1 MEKKKIITI
10 YITAIVTIIFDIC
23 MSYICAGIV
32 REYNELVMEMP
43 IAPKPNHL
51 IANMYFVLILICLAN
66 FGAALII
73 CRNIYKSYSYSEYQK
88 YLLEQIG
95 SNKEDKKKRD
105 VIQRMLDNNKEIT
118 EYFAISKKQEKFSYR
133 VSMACAII
141 GAIILFSSIG
151 AIVFNKGIEITVVT
165 IISGAITELVSG
177 VVLWIHNKSAM
188 QLNFYYNSLH
198 ENEKVLSAINMV
210 DRIEDKDKKQQMYE
224 EIIRSQIRAS
234 EENKENEK

>member
-1 MEKKKIITI
+1 MEKKKIIAI
-10 YITAIVTIIFDIC
+10 YTTAIATIIFDIC
-23 MSYICAGIV
+23 MSYICGGIV
-32 REYNELVMEMP
+32 REYNEMVMEMP

-51 IANMYFVLILICLAN
+51 IENMYCVLLLICLAN

-73 CRNIYKSYSYSEYQK
+73 CRNMYKSYSYSEYQK
-88 YLLEQIG
+88 YLLKQIKF
-95 SNKEDKKKRD
+95 SKDDDKKKD
-105 VIQRMLDNNKEIT
+105 VLELMLKNNNEIA
-118 EYFAISKKQEKFSYR
+118 EYFEISKKQEKFSYR

-165 IISGAITELVSG
+165 IISGSITELVSG

-224 EIIRSQIRAS
+224 EIIKAQIR
-234 EENKENEK
+234 ENEKFKENEK